1 MNRSTSPVQ
10 PLPPP
15 QPDAPGQESGAAA
28 RAKLIRLFKFAT
40 VGGLGLVWD
49 SGTVYALRPLIGL
62 TAATLVAYFVAAT
75 LNWMLN
81 RFWTF
86 KGAGRQDHPVLQ
98 WLRFLLA
105 NSLGFLL
112 NRGTVY
118 TLFYTVPLCVTYP
131 ILALAAGSLAGMFAN
146 FNLSQKMVFREKPP
160 ASVQDLAESAI
171 AFPELAPNPGTE
183 P

>member
-1 MNRSTSPVQ
+1 MSPS
-10 PLPPP
+10 PSPAPSR
-15 QPDAPGQESGAAA
+15 PDAKAPVAPDAS
-28 RAKLIRLFKFAT
+28 RAKLLRLFKFAT

-81 RFWTF
+81 RIWTF
-86 KGAGRQDHPVLQ
+86 KGAGQHDHPVLQ

-118 TLFYTVPLCVTYP
+118 TLFYTVPLCVAYP
-131 ILALAAGSLAGMFAN
+131 VLALAAGSLAGMFAN

-171 AFPELAPNPGTE
+171 AFPASPKNPSPE

>member
-1 MNRSTSPVQ
+1 MTRSPSPA
-10 PLPPP
+10 PF
-15 QPDAPGQESGAAA
+15 QPDAPAPASGSDP
-28 RAKLIRLFKFAT
+28 RAKLIRLLKFGT

-49 SGTVYALRPLIGL
+49 SGTLYALRPFIGL

-75 LNWMLN
+75 INWMLN
-81 RFWTF
+81 RLWTF
-86 KGAGRQDHPVLQ
+86 KGAGQHDHPVLQ

-131 ILALAAGSLAGMFAN
+131 VLALAAGSLAGMFAN

-160 ASVQDLAESAI
+160 ASMEELAESAI
-171 AFPELAPNPGTE
+171 AFPTSPKNPTAE

>member
-1 MNRSTSPVQ
+1 MPGNPASPS
-10 PLPPP
+10 
-15 QPDAPGQESGAAA
+15 DSDT
-28 RAKLIRLFKFAT
+28 RAKLIRLLKFGT
-40 VGGLGLVWD
+40 VGGLGFLWD
-49 SGTVYALRPLIGL
+49 SGTVYALRTVIGL

-81 RFWTF
+81 RLWTF
-86 KGAGRQDHPVLQ
+86 KGAGQHDHPVLQ

-105 NSLGFLL
+105 NSFGFLL

-131 ILALAAGSLAGMFAN
+131 VLALAAGSLAGMFAN

-160 ASVQDLAESAI
+160 ASVQELAESAI
-171 AFPELAPNPGTE
+171 AFPESPQNTSAE